1 MLAWRYGLDFKQ
13 LADWNGLRS
22 PYKLS
27 TGQQLRLNPP
37 PTKKTPASKRT
48 RKHAAKTPE
57 NPSLTTRQ
65 AQRPKNP
72 VVKSQDNPELSNTL
86 ALGDEPLI
94 WLWPIQGDV
103 IKKFSPKGAGKKGI
117 DIAGV
122 PGQSIKAASPGKVVY
137 SGSGLLG
144 YGQLIIIK
152 HNTKFLSAYAHNR
165 RLTVKEGEQ
174 VKSGQKIAELG
185 MSGTNR
191 PKLHFEI
198 RRNGQPVDPLV
209 YLPKRR

>member
-13 LADWNGLRS
+13 LANWNGLRS

-37 PTKKTPASKRT
+37 PTKPPSST
-48 RKHAAKTPE
+48 RSRRYAAKTSPTK
-57 NPSLTTRQ
+57 PSLSSRQ
-65 AQRPKNP
+65 IQRPKNSAL
-72 VVKSQDNPELSNTL
+72 KSEDKPELSNKL
-86 ALGDEPLI
+86 PLGNEPLV
-94 WLWPIQGDV
+94 WFWPLQGDV
-103 IKKFSPKGAGKKGI
+103 IKKFSPDGAGKKGI
-117 DIAGV
+117 DIAGI

-152 HNTKFLSAYAHNR
+152 HNTKYLSAYAHNR

-198 RRNGQPVDPLV
+198 RRNGQPVDPLA
-209 YLPKRR
+209 YLPKRK